1 MTHRTDQPAQS
12 PIDFSLNQRSR
23 QSISSLCAQGPT
35 PAGRVAGFLLQN
47 VSHPTRQRLYIN
59 PAKSAQI
66 RGDTASSQPYLVR
79 FSQIQPFLADFS
91 SFGADFGDF
100 NADLVSFY
108 IFWWWFYRFRQWF
121 CNSDDDLKP
130 TKQTWSPLE
139 PKTDSTNW
147 RWRSVLGHSSFHS
160 TLAGRVWAR
169 SKIDP
174 PNPWTPLII
183 GFKRHSLVE

>member
-1 MTHRTDQPAQS
+1 M
-12 PIDFSLNQRSR
+12 
-23 QSISSLCAQGPT
+23 
-35 PAGRVAGFLLQN
+35 AGILLQN
-47 VSHPTRQRLYIN
+47 LSHSTQRRLYTN
-59 PAKSAQI
+59 LAKSTQI
-66 RGDTASSQPYLVR
+66 WGDPASSQPYLVR
-79 FSQIQPFLADFS
+79 FSQIRPFPADFND
-91 SFGADFGDF
+91 FCADLGDF
-100 NADLVSFY
+100 DADLLSFY
-108 IFWWWFYRFRQWF
+108 IFRWWFYRFRQWF

-174 PNPWTPLII
+174 AQPVDTPNHRFQTTLISWI
-183 GFKRHSLVE
+183 GDWMT